1 MGRTPT
7 WVLCSRNVHP
17 ETGLV
22 RRSQV
27 DHHGSLPRG
36 GTSAR
41 WVGSC
46 RGMRRVRCAQSR
58 TTVATPLMNG
68 REGNT
73 VVGRAHDESPPGRP
87 YHTKWD
93 ERKRHCDQTE
103 QGAGIRSCQGLDD
116 CRSRVR
122 VLPSYIS
129 RRVTGTGSSSLFS
142 FSGVHGSTNERD
154 KIDPRTR

>member
-1 MGRTPT
+1 MGRTPM
-7 WVLCSRNVHP
+7 WVLCSRNTRP

-41 WVGSC
+41 LERSW
-46 RGMRRVRCAQSR
+46 RGIRRVRCAQSR

-68 REGNT
+68 REGT
-73 VVGRAHDESPPGRP
+73 PSLGVRTDGSPPGRP

-93 ERKRHCDQTE
+93 ERRRHCDQTE

-129 RRVTGTGSSSLFS
+129 RRVTGTGSSSLS
-142 FSGVHGSTNERD
+142 SLSGVHGSTNERD